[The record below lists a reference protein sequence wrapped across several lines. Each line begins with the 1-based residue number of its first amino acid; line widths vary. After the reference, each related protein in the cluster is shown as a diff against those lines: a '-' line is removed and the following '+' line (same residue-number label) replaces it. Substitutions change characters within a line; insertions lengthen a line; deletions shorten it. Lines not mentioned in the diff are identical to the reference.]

1 MAINLL
7 LIGKG
12 SWGKNYI
19 KTCSDFSMINL
30 IVANRDNW
38 KSLIE
43 DKKPL
48 GVIIATPPG
57 SHVDIALYCLER
69 KIPTLIEKPLAL
81 SLEDALRLKPYSK
94 DILVDYIH
102 LFSDTYANI
111 KKLISK
117 SEITSIRTCGVGPVK
132 RSYSN
137 LYDYGVHDLSII
149 LDLMKRMPNDIRFDR
164 VIAEERDFH
173 NIFLNYGET
182 DVSCRTGVDLKK
194 VRTMTII
201 TKEFHIHYNSLNSPA
216 TKNTPLHNV
225 VTVFMD
231 YLIDGNRDRR
241 MGIDLSLNI
250 LNLLAQCNT

>member
-1 MAINLL
+1 VINLL
-7 LIGKG
+7 LIGSG
-12 SWGKNYI
+12 AWGKNYI
-19 KTCSDFSMINL
+19 KTCSDFSMLNL

-38 KSLIE
+38 KSLV
-43 DKKPL
+43 DKNPF
-48 GVIIATPPG
+48 GVIIATPPNT
-57 SHVDIALYCLER
+57 HVDIALYCLER

-102 LFSDTYANI
+102 LFSDTHANI
-111 KKLISK
+111 KKLIAL

-149 LDLMKRMPNDIRFDR
+149 LDLMKRMPNGISFDR
-164 VIAEERDFH
+164 IITEDRDFH
-173 NIFLNYGET
+173 NINLDYGEV
-182 DVSCRTGVDLKK
+182 DVSCRVGVDLKK
-194 VRTMTII
+194 VRTITIMSR
-201 TKEFHIHYNSLNSPA
+201 EFHFHYNNLNAPA

-225 VTVFMD
+225 VSVFMD
-231 YLIDGNRDRR
+231 YLINGNRDSR

-250 LNLLAQCNT
+250 LNLLSKCNT